1 MFDWDRT
8 PGLSLHSG
16 CPNVLT
22 LQVHG
27 LFTNEELDSTLA
39 PLKDTVASQA
49 LLGQSLYS
57 FFTSQV
63 QQNLRIVIS
72 MDPASPDFH
81 FHCAD
86 TTQTSKL
93 CTRSPDLQPTDS

>member
-1 MFDWDRT
+1 MSYKHRLKWSRC
-8 PGLSLHSG
+8 HA
-16 CPNVLT
+16 

-39 PLKDTVASQA
+39 PLKDAVASQA

-63 QQNLRIVIS
+63 QQKLRIIIS
-72 MDPASPDFH
+72 MDPASPDFQLR
-81 FHCAD
+81 CQANPALN
-86 TTQTSKL
+86 S
-93 CTRSPDLQPTDS
+93 RSVVCKHRLRSAPE